1 MYTTTIF
8 LSHYTYTQL
17 ASNNLLLARVHIQ
30 LLFKR
35 LLTFKILLHV
45 ILMKHKLF
53 LQNHPFIQAY
63 TIRIYTLYLKILQLT
78 ELDMQIWLECMYK
91 DQRGL

>member
-1 MYTTTIF
+1 
-8 LSHYTYTQL
+8 
-17 ASNNLLLARVHIQ
+17 
-30 LLFKR
+30 
-35 LLTFKILLHV
+35 
-45 ILMKHKLF
+45 MKHKLF

-91 DQRGL
+91 DNEFS